1 MPLFGSTKRPKLDGL
16 LKEEER
22 RRDALN
28 PEVLRRA
35 GEGGVAGQGPAA
47 LAVLKEKVEAEPG
60 DYFWALLLGS
70 QLMSMQR
77 FAPAI
82 EAFTEATKRDTKEIR
97 AHYGAG
103 SAYFQAAEAKMQHGP
118 ATTDELAPAS
128 LTVDNLYQEALR
140 SFRRALDLTQEKKER
155 DTLGAA
161 IGAVEKALA
170 KKAGRL

>member
-1 MPLFGSTKRPKLDGL
+1 MPLFGGSNRPPLDGL
-16 LKEEER
+16 TKEELN
-22 RRDALN
+22 RRDELN

-47 LAVLKEKVEAEPG
+47 LAVLREKAETEPD
-60 DYFWALLLGS
+60 DYLWALLLGS
-70 QLMSMQR
+70 QFMSMQR
-77 FAPAI
+77 YAPAI
-82 EAFTEATKRDTKEIR
+82 DAFTEAVKRDAKEVR

-103 SAYFQAAEAKMQHGP
+103 AAYFQAAEAKLQHGP
-118 ATTDELAPAS
+118 ATTDETAPAA

-140 SFRRALDLTQEKKER
+140 SFRRALDLTQDKKER
-155 DTLGAA
+155 DALGNA

>member
-1 MPLFGSTKRPKLDGL
+1 MPLFGGSNRPPLDGL
-16 LKEEER
+16 TKEELK
-22 RRDALN
+22 RRDDLN

-47 LAVLKEKVEAEPG
+47 LAVLREKAETEHD
-60 DYFWALLLGS
+60 DYLWALLLGS
-70 QLMSMQR
+70 QFMSMHR

-82 EAFTEATKRDTKEIR
+82 DAFTEATRRDAKEVR

-103 SAYFQAAEAKMQHGP
+103 AAYFQAAEAKQQHGP
-118 ATTDELAPAS
+118 ATTDETAPPA

-140 SFRRALDLTQEKKER
+140 SFRRALDLTQDKKER
-155 DTLGAA
+155 DTLGTA